1 MALVI
6 RNFEWQED
14 IDNFNFTEWC
24 VANRGLASSYRVHY
38 KLTLK
43 GKFRKLF
50 RIKKPNDNNITK

>member
-6 RNFEWQED
+6 NVFEWQED
-14 IDNFNFTEWC
+14 IDNFDFEKWC
-24 VANRGLASSYRVHY
+24 VANRGHLAYRVYY

-50 RIKKPNDNNITK
+50 RIKKPNDNNITE